1 MAASKER
8 IATALQAAL
17 DDNNMEAASELRAMY
32 LSSTGPEESQPTL
45 SAPETY
51 TPTNMAPEARMREF
65 LGTVTPEFQK
75 LREVGQRNLQEFGQG
90 VSDEGATLAR
100 VGVEGVLPAAATVAG
115 AVFKLG
121 SRALGDLTPDVLENA
136 VGQKVLTAYS
146 EATNFLENSEEAQSA
161 LALAKQGFAA
171 YSKWKQGNPEVA
183 RDVENL
189 FDVATLMSPATKVS
203 PILPVDVMD
212 TAARKLTIAAK
223 TQSREARK
231 DTVLSMLDPDPLE
244 SGRGK
249 VTTEGILGKKTYNPT
264 AGDLEVAEV
273 ITNIK
278 AFNPKESF
286 TNNARRIEET
296 IESTRTELDNRILSK
311 GNPKINVKL
320 VGSKIRKDLID
331 LMNSPEFAVS
341 GAVPKQAKAFNDVAL
356 DLIAKS
362 DGTTLGLLN
371 VRRSLDKWAKD
382 NSPAAFSPD
391 YENSKR
397 KIYSELRRSINEEVA
412 ATVPDVNV
420 MGLLKKQTQ
429 MYNGLDI
436 IDFKAKKESLT
447 VLGRH
452 LGNLER
458 TYGIKPPS
466 TPLAQAATIG
476 AGVSVAASVPG
487 TVILGAGAT
496 VLTGALA
503 LKYFRGPKAK
513 ENIAFL
519 MKQTTKG
526 IKKSENTAMISQL
539 KADRLILID
548 YLNDIRT
555 QPLPT
560 SENTEEPLLSEL
572 FPEE

>member
-17 DDNNMEAASELRAMY
+17 DDNNMEAAS
-32 LSSTGPEESQPTL
+32 LSSTGPELSEEAL
-45 SAPETY
+45 SAPATY

-212 TAARKLTIAAK
+212 TAARRLTIAAK

-231 DTVLSMLDPDPLE
+231 DTVLSMRDPDPLE
-244 SGRGK
+244 SGKGK
-249 VTTEGILGKKTYNPT
+249 VTTEGILGTKTYNPT
-264 AGDLEVAEV
+264 ASDLEVSEV

-278 AFNPKESF
+278 AFNTRESF
-286 TNNARRIEET
+286 TNNARRIEDA

-320 VGSKIRKDLID
+320 VGSKIRKDLIG

-341 GAVPKQAKAFNDVAL
+341 GAVKKQAKAFNDVAL

-429 MYNGLDI
+429 MYTGLDV
-436 IDFKAKKESLT
+436 IDFKAKKEGLNI
-447 VLGRH
+447 LGRQ

-458 TYGIKPPS
+458 TYGVRLPR
-466 TPLAQAATIG
+466 TTVGQYFTAGAAAT
-476 AGVSVAASVPG
+476 AVATLPG
-487 TVILGAGAT
+487 TFIVGGGAT

-503 LKYFRGPKAK
+503 LK
-513 ENIAFL
+513 
-519 MKQTTKG
+519 
-526 IKKSENTAMISQL
+526 
-539 KADRLILID
+539 ID
-548 YLNDIRT
+548 
-555 QPLPT
+555 
-560 SENTEEPLLSEL
+560 
-572 FPEE
+572 